1 MRKLLF
7 GFAMFL
13 AVLSVSH
20 RGLADSLFSFSYN
33 AMPFEAGGDIA
44 EGSGTFTAS
53 QYGFQLYT
61 ITSITGSLSYST
73 YGQPT
78 ETVDIT
84 GLLPTGTLG
93 SDNIFSSHGA
103 TPNFTLEG
111 VVFSLS
117 NGDTERF
124 YSGDL
129 GPTGDDESGFFAA
142 EMGGHSGLYVS
153 NTFQLYLDQFNVTDI
168 TPAAVPEPSTIALL
182 STGLLGAVGAFGRK
196 IFKGQHPKK

>member
-1 MRKLLF
+1 MRNLSY

-13 AVLSVSH
+13 FLLFIPH
-20 RGLADSLFSFSYN
+20 RGLADSVFSFSYS

-44 EGSGTFTAS
+44 EGSGAFTAS

-61 ITSITGSLSYST
+61 ITGITGTLSYST

-78 ETVDIT
+78 ETVEIT
-84 GLLPTGTLG
+84 GLLPAGTLG

-129 GPTGDDESGFFAA
+129 GPAGDDESGFFAA
-142 EMGGHSGLYVS
+142 EMGGNSGLYVS
-153 NTFQLYLDQFNVTDI
+153 NTFQLYLDQFTVTEV
-168 TPAAVPEPSTIALL
+168 TPSAVPEPQSLL
-182 STGLLGAVGAFGRK
+182 LFGTGLIGIVGAVRRQALG
-196 IFKGQHPKK
+196 

>member
-1 MRKLLF
+1 MRKSLYGL
-7 GFAMFL
+7 AMFL
-13 AVLSVSH
+13 FLLSISH
-20 RGLADSLFSFSYN
+20 RGLADSVFSFSYN
-33 AMPFEAGGDIA
+33 AMPIDAGGDIA

-78 ETVDIT
+78 ETVNIT

-129 GPTGDDESGFFAA
+129 GPAGDDESGFFAT
-142 EMGGHSGLYVS
+142 EMGGHSGFYVS
-153 NTFQLYLDQFNVTDI
+153 NTFRLYLDQFTVTEV
-168 TPAAVPEPSTIALL
+168 TPSAVPEPQSLL
-182 STGLLGAVGAFGRK
+182 LLGTGLIGAIGAIRRRIFG
-196 IFKGQHPKK
+196 

>member
-1 MRKLLF
+1 
-7 GFAMFL
+7 MFL
-13 AVLSVSH
+13 FLLSITN
-20 RGLADSLFSFSYN
+20 RGLADSVFSFSYN

-78 ETVDIT
+78 ETVNIT

-129 GPTGDDESGFFAA
+129 GPAGDDESGFFAA
-142 EMGGHSGLYVS
+142 EMGGNSGLYVS
-153 NTFQLYLDQFNVTDI
+153 NTFQLYLDQFTVTEV
-168 TPAAVPEPSTIALL
+168 TPSAVPEPQSLL
-182 STGLLGAVGAFGRK
+182 LFGTGLIGIVGAIRRQALG
-196 IFKGQHPKK
+196 

>member
-13 AVLSVSH
+13 VLLSVSH

-129 GPTGDDESGFFAA
+129 GPAGDDESGFFAA
-142 EMGGHSGLYVS
+142 EMGGNSGLYVS
-153 NTFQLYLDQFNVTDI
+153 NTFQLYLDQFTVTEV
-168 TPAAVPEPSTIALL
+168 TPSAVPEPQSLL
-182 STGLLGAVGAFGRK
+182 LFGTGLIGIVGAVRRQALG
-196 IFKGQHPKK
+196 